1 VTVLET
7 KAITTYGSI
16 RKAAEALNSDIK
28 AILYNEKTQ
37 KPALFFYLPPFSPP
51 LYVGGGKE
59 GGQKIK
65 GRYILKIFRQP
76 LPFPLY
82 ISEYKSLSGAVP
94 S

>member
-37 KPALFFYLPPFSPP
+37 KPF
-51 LYVGGGKE
+51 
-59 GGQKIK
+59 K
-65 GRYILKIFRQP
+65 GRYILHNFAAAPSP
-76 LPFPLY
+76 L
-82 ISEYKSLSGAVP
+82 V
-94 S
+94 

>member
-51 LYVGGGKE
+51 HIRGGKRR
-59 GGQKIK
+59 GGQK
-65 GRYILKIFRQP
+65 LKVDI
-76 LPFPLY
+76 Y
-82 ISEYKSLSGAVP
+82 
-94 S
+94 

>member
-37 KPALFFYLPPFSPP
+37 KPALFFLFAPFLPP
-51 LYVGGGKE
+51 LMKCIRGGKRR
-59 GGQKIK
+59 GGKN
-65 GRYILKIFRQP
+65 
-76 LPFPLY
+76 
-82 ISEYKSLSGAVP
+82 
-94 S
+94 

>member
-51 LYVGGGKE
+51 LMKCIRGGKE
-59 GGQKIK
+59 GGGKN
-65 GRYILKIFRQP
+65 
-76 LPFPLY
+76 
-82 ISEYKSLSGAVP
+82 
-94 S
+94 